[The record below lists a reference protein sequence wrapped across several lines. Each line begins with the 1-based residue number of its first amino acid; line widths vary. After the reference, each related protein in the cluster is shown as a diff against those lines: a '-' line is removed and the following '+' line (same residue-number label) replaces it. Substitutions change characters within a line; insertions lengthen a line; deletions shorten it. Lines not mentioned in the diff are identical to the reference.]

1 MVPLTQTIQN
11 PPIRRDVDGFS
22 SSCDDADQN
31 IDDTRRTRP
40 FRIDNRFVPI
50 KGNQNLPRLPGSL
63 RVVYLTTEFS
73 TYTLNR
79 VPLFDT
85 ATILDESE

>member
-22 SSCDDADQN
+22 SSWDDADQN

-40 FRIDNRFVPI
+40 FRNRFTPGI
-50 KGNQNLPRLPGSL
+50 K
-63 RVVYLTTEFS
+63 
-73 TYTLNR
+73 
-79 VPLFDT
+79 
-85 ATILDESE
+85 

>member
-22 SSCDDADQN
+22 SSWDDADQN

-40 FRIDNRFVPI
+40 FRNRFISCV
-50 KGNQNLPRLPGSL
+50 KCNKNLPRLPGSL

-79 VPLFDT
+79 VPLFET